1 MSFIEKNITRKVIV
15 PEIKISDAEWKVM
28 HVVWKLERVTGNEVI
43 AEVAP
48 DAGWSPN
55 TVRTLLTRLADKGIL
70 HAEKHRGQKREY
82 PMMVY
87 TPLVSREA
95 CIAAHGQSFLERVFD
110 GDASELLV
118 HFVKDRHLTA
128 EQINELKKQLDSL
141 GKKSV

>member
-1 MSFIEKNITRKVIV
+1 MSFIEKLEIIV
-15 PEIKISDAEWKVM
+15 AEIKISDAEWKVM
-28 HVVWKLERVTGNEVI
+28 HVVWKRRHVTGNDVI

-48 DAGWSPN
+48 DTGWSPN

-70 HAEKHRGQKREY
+70 LAEKQHGPKREY

-87 TPLVSREA
+87 TPLVSREE

-118 HFVKDRHLTA
+118 HFVKDRRLTP
-128 EQINELKKQLDSL
+128 EQAAKLRSLLDTIPDENDP
-141 GKKSV
+141 

>member
-1 MSFIEKNITRKVIV
+1 MA
-15 PEIKISDAEWKVM
+15 EIKISNAEWKVM
-28 HVVWKLERVTGNEVI
+28 HVVWKLGQVTGNKVI
-43 AEVAP
+43 AQVTP
-48 DAGWSPN
+48 DTGWSPN

-70 HAEKHRGQKREY
+70 HAEKHRGQKREF

-118 HFVKDRHLTA
+118 HFVKDRRTSP
-128 EQINELKKQLDSL
+128 EQAAKLRELLDVIPDENDSQ
-141 GKKSV
+141 KSEHVA

>member
-1 MSFIEKNITRKVIV
+1 M

-28 HVVWKLERVTGNEVI
+28 HVVWKLGRVTGNEVI

-48 DAGWSPN
+48 DTGWSPN
-55 TVRTLLTRLADKGIL
+55 TVRTLLTRLADKGVL
-70 HAEKHRGQKREY
+70 HAEKHRGPKREY

-95 CIAAHGQSFLERVFD
+95 CIASHGQSFLERVFD

-118 HFVKDRHLTA
+118 HFVKDRRISPDQAAKLR
-128 EQINELKKQLDSL
+128 ELLDAIPDENDQPL
-141 GKKSV
+141 Q